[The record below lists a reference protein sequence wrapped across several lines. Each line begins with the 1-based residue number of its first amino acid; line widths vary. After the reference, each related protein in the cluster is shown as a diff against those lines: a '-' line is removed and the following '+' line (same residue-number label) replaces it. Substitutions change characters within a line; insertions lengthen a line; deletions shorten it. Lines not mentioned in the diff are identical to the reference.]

1 MSEEERKLRIMITK
15 FQMNGLAYEADG
27 AKGCPIY
34 VNPAQ

>member
-1 MSEEERKLRIMITK
+1 MSEEERKSRIMIIK
-15 FQMNGLAYEADG
+15 FQMNGLAG